1 MLRKIAVA
9 AAMAALG
16 LTLVATDAL
25 ARGPGGFRGGFT
37 GGFRGGP
44 AFRGGF
50 VNQGFRGPQVF
61 NRGMRFA
68 NPGFRGPGVRFA
80 NPGFRRFG
88 PGFRRYGYV
97 GLPLLGLGAYGAY
110 SYYNNQ
116 CVVPQNVLTPWGYRT
131 RWINVCD
138 DDYLY

>member
-9 AAMAALG
+9 AAVAALG
-16 LTLVATDAL
+16 LTLVTTDAF

-37 GGFRGGP
+37 GARVGGP
-44 AFRGGF
+44 AFRSGF

-61 NRGMRFA
+61 NRGA
-68 NPGFRGPGVRFA
+68 RFA

-97 GLPLLGLGAYGAY
+97 GLPLVGLGAYGAY

-116 CVVPQNVLTPWGYRT
+116 CVVPRNVLTPWGYRT
-131 RWINVCD
+131 QWINVCD
-138 DDYLY
+138 DYLY

>member
-16 LTLVATDAL
+16 LTLVTTDAS
-25 ARGPGGFRGGFT
+25 ARGPGGFRGGFR
-37 GGFRGGP
+37 GGPAFHGGP

-50 VNQGFRGPQVF
+50 VNQ
-61 NRGMRFA
+61 
-68 NPGFRGPGVRFA
+68 GFRGPGVRFA

-116 CVVPQNVLTPWGYRT
+116 CVVPQTVLTQWGYRT

-138 DDYLY
+138 DYLY